1 MSAGGSRFMK
11 LYQYLGNTTF
21 LLICSSDNH
30 FVAVADDFDVARAG
44 EKDHGAWMFVDSG
57 FVGNFLYIDIEDGTL
72 GQVDGFGMHEIT
84 FEEKLDPT
92 PILRDAE
99 NQAGGISDTFDQL
112 FA

>member
-1 MSAGGSRFMK
+1 VKVYS
-11 LYQYLGNTTF
+11 YLDHSKG
-21 LLICSSDNH
+21 LLICSSDDDL
-30 FVAVADDFDVARAG
+30 ATVADDFDVARTG
-44 EKDHGAWMFVDSG
+44 EKDHGAGMFVDRG
-57 FVGNFLYIDIEDGTL
+57 FVGNFFDIDIEDGTPREI
-72 GQVDGFGMHEIT
+72 DGFGVHKVA

>member
-1 MSAGGSRFMK
+1 VK
-11 LYQYLGNTTF
+11 LYNYLDSAA
-21 LLICSSDNH
+21 LLIRTSDNDLAP
-30 FVAVADDFDVARAG
+30 VPDDFDVARAG

-57 FVGNFLYIDIEDGTL
+57 FVGNFLYIDIEDAPHRE
-72 GQVDGFGMHEIT
+72 VDGFGVHEIT

>member
-1 MSAGGSRFMK
+1 VKVYS
-11 LYQYLGNTTF
+11 YLDNADWL
-21 LLICSSDNH
+21 LLIRPSDNH

-44 EKDHGAWMFVDSG
+44 EKDHGAGMFVDRG
-57 FVGNFLYIDIEDGTL
+57 FVGNFFDIDIEDGTPREI
-72 GQVDGFGMHEIT
+72 DGFGVHKVA

-99 NQAGGISDTFDQL
+99 NQAGGIPDAFDQL